1 MHRWSKKIERRR
13 DLGTRWQARHQRI
26 RSSRKKGRLHAAGN
40 RPLRRIQ
47 HKRNHDILRMDI
59 RNGYCRNHGKT
70 SILIEIPRST
80 QSESISE
87 ES

>member
-1 MHRWSKKIERRR
+1 MHRWSKEIERRR
-13 DLGTRWQARHQRI
+13 DLGTRWQARNQRI
-26 RSSRKKGRLHAAGN
+26 RSSRKEGRLHAAGN

-47 HKRNHDILRMDI
+47 YKGDHDIFRVDL
-59 RNGYCRNHGKT
+59 RNGHRRNHGKT
-70 SILIEIPRST
+70 SIPVKIPRST